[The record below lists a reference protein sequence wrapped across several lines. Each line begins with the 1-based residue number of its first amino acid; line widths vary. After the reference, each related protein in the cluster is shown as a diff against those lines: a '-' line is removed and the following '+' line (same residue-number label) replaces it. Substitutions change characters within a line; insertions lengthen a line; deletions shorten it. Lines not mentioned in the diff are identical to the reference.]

1 VDCTNVARDTDTCQA
16 VLHVAM
22 NLLVAQTAGNF
33 LTSWQSEGFSG
44 TTMLHAVTW
53 LFGWFRTYSKRRKLR
68 VLTASSN
75 KPQISKTVRPMF
87 WQCCCWRL
95 KSKKA
100 ILNMK
105 TLLSF
110 KTYLYQSTRYNV
122 PEDVNPICTYVGTGK
137 NGESSYQNNRSLSE
151 IQERYHPINSSRID
165 HGLCVHRRWPMS
177 ICSIRVLATTVWY
190 GYCPWS
196 SERSGTLTSL
206 PTSNDIKKPNRRF
219 SLTWSLQIS

>member
-1 VDCTNVARDTDTCQA
+1 
-16 VLHVAM
+16 
-22 NLLVAQTAGNF
+22 
-33 LTSWQSEGFSG
+33 
-44 TTMLHAVTW
+44 
-53 LFGWFRTYSKRRKLR
+53 
-68 VLTASSN
+68 
-75 KPQISKTVRPMF
+75 
-87 WQCCCWRL
+87 
-95 KSKKA
+95 
-100 ILNMK
+100 MK
-105 TLLSF
+105 TLLPF

-137 NGESSYQNNRSLSE
+137 NGESTYQNNRSLSE

-206 PTSNDIKKPNRRF
+206 PTSNGIKKPNRRF
-219 SLTWSLQIS
+219 SLTWSLQISLPFFAYLSTTSISSAVAVDWGLPCARPSGYHVTWQQAYRYSQWPFSARSASTTYG